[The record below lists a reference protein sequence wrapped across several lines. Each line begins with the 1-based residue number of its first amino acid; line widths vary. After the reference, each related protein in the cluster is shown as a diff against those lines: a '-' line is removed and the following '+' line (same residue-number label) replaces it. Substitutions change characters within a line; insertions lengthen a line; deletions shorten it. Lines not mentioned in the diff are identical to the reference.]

1 MVEICWSNRERGI
14 KEKELREI
22 LETVIEEYRPLKK
35 ILLLPPD
42 ITRRYSLAGNITSV
56 FYELLK
62 NSCEIDIMP
71 ALGTHMPMTKEE
83 RQLMFG
89 ILIPEERFIVHNWR
103 EDVVNIGEVP
113 KDFVKEV
120 SDSIFDEPIE
130 VDINKRLL
138 DKSYDLIISIG
149 QVVPHEVSGIA
160 NYTKNILVG
169 CGGKRTIDKTHLL
182 GAFYGMEKILGRI
195 DNPVRKVFDYAEG
208 NLLEEIPILYVLT
221 VTTQVGSSSNLWGI
235 FIGRERKVFEEAVKL
250 SLEKNVTFLDRSID
264 KIVVFLE
271 EQEFKSTWLGNK
283 AIYRTKLA
291 IKEGGELVIIAP
303 GVRQFGED
311 KGNDAIIRK
320 YGYVGR
326 EKIIELFK
334 ENRDLQENQAV
345 TAHLI
350 HGSSDGRF
358 TITYAVSKLSRDEIE
373 SVNYKYMPLEE
384 AYKRYKPEK
393 LEEGFHTTEDG
404 EEFYFIKNPA
414 LGLWISRENFG

>member
-1 MVEICWSNRERGI
+1 MVEICWSNRDRGI
-14 KEKELREI
+14 EEKELREI
-22 LETVIEEYRPLKK
+22 LETVIEEHRPLKK

-56 FYELLK
+56 LYELLR
-62 NSCEIDIMP
+62 NSCKIDIMP
-71 ALGTHMPMTKEE
+71 TLGTHMPMTKEE
-83 RQLMFG
+83 RQLMFST
-89 ILIPEERFIVHNWR
+89 LIPEDRFIVHNWR
-103 EDVVNIGEVP
+103 EDVANIGEVP

-120 SDSIFDEPIE
+120 SEGIFDQPIE
-130 VDINKRLL
+130 VDINRRLL

-195 DNPVRKVFDYAEG
+195 DNPVRKVFDYAEE
-208 NLLEEIPILYVLT
+208 NLLKEIPILYVLT
-221 VTTQVGSSSNLWGI
+221 VTTQVGNSSNLWGI
-235 FIGRERKVFEEAVKL
+235 FIGRERKIFEEAVKL
-250 SLEKNVTFLDRSID
+250 SLEKNVSFLDRSID

-311 KGNDAIIRK
+311 KENDAIIRK
-320 YGYVGR
+320 YGYLGR
-326 EKIIELFK
+326 EKIIELFR
-334 ENRDLQENQAV
+334 ENRDLQENQSV

-414 LGLWISRENFG
+414 LGLWISKENFG